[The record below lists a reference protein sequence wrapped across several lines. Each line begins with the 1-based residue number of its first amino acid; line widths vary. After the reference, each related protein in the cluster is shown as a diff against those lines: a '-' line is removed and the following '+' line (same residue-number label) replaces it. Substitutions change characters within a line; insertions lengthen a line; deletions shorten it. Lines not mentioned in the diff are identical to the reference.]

1 MVEIEGTPSGLQVGV
16 VVPAMGAPTGDGGR
30 LSLVDTA
37 RLVEE
42 VGLDSAWVGDHL
54 ATGAPSLDSAVAV
67 ATVAAVTDRLRVGT
81 GVFVPGLRPLAW
93 AAKQIASLRHLAGD
107 RLVLG
112 VGAGGGPEQWAAAGV
127 PFDRRGARLDAALRL
142 LPDLLAGRPTVLPD
156 EPGRPTVEL
165 APAVS
170 MPPVWV
176 GNASPAAIRRAATW
190 GDGWFPSLIHS
201 DDVAAGAERLAAL
214 AADAGRPTPTIAV
227 GAVAALG
234 AGPDIPTRA
243 SLAASI
249 AASYQ
254 RPLAEVLPI
263 PLTGTPDDVA
273 AALGAYGD
281 AGVAHVVVGLAG
293 PDWPG
298 QLPQLREAR
307 DLVLA
312 RRR

>member
-1 MVEIEGTPSGLQVGV
+1 MVEIEGLQMGV

-54 ATGAPSLDSAVAV
+54 ATGAPSLDSAVAL
-67 ATVAAVTDRLRVGT
+67 ATVVAVTSRVRAGV

-112 VGAGGGPEQWAAAGV
+112 VGSGGSPEQWAAAGV
-127 PFDRRGARLDAALRL
+127 PYDRRGARLDTALRL
-142 LPDLLAGRPTVLPD
+142 LPDLLAGRPTTLPD

-165 APAVS
+165 APAVP

-176 GNASPAAIRRAATW
+176 GNASPVAIRRAATL
-190 GDGWFPSLIHS
+190 GDGWFPSLVHP

-234 AGPDIPTRA
+234 TGPDIPSRA
-243 SLAASI
+243 SLAGSVAV
-249 AASYQ
+249 AYE
-254 RPLAEVLPI
+254 RPLDDVLPI
-263 PLTGTPDDVA
+263 PLTGPPGEVA
-273 AALGAYGD
+273 AALAAYREAGAD
-281 AGVAHVVVGLAG
+281 HVVVGLAA
-293 PDWPG
+293 PDWPA
-298 QLPQLREAR
+298 QLLLLREAAA
-307 DLVLA
+307 LA
-312 RRR
+312 VAM

>member
-1 MVEIEGTPSGLQVGV
+1 MDETEGSTPALQVGV

-42 VGLDSAWVGDHL
+42 VGLDGAWVGDHL
-54 ATGAPSLDSAVAV
+54 ATGAPSLDNAVAL
-67 ATVAAVTDRLRVGT
+67 ATVVAVTSRVRVGA

-93 AAKQIASLRHLAGD
+93 AAKQVASLQYLAGD

-112 VGAGGGPEQWAAAGV
+112 VGSGGGPEQWAAAGV
-127 PFDRRGARLDAALRL
+127 PYDQRGARTDTALRL
-142 LPDLLAGRPTVLPD
+142 LPDLLAGRPTTLPD

-165 APAVS
+165 APAVP

-176 GNASPAAIRRAATW
+176 GNASPVAIRRAATL
-190 GDGWFPSLIHS
+190 GDGWFPSLVHP

-214 AADAGRPTPTIAV
+214 AAEAGRPTPTIAV

-234 AGPDIPTRA
+234 DGPGVPSRAALAG
-243 SLAASI
+243 SI
-249 AASYQ
+249 AVTYE
-254 RPLAEVLPI
+254 RPLADVLPI

-273 AALGAYGD
+273 TALTAYQSAGAT
-281 AGVAHVVVGLAG
+281 HVIVGLAA
-293 PDWPG
+293 PTWPT
-298 QLPQLREAR
+298 QLHLLQKAHALMP
-307 DLVLA
+307 
-312 RRR
+312 